1 MNYNELINDADKL
14 VKALLS
20 SYVAE
25 STIEDLKKDFL
36 NSDPKDIR
44 KPISTTLSNKIY
56 DSANTIHTILRSLAR
71 KTYPKIKNSNIDVNS
86 LLQEELLK
94 DAPKLEKLADTMCSL
109 IHYFFDVSYIVPYDD
124 IRDILEANLKKLDS
138 SIISEFKFHLINY
151 TPFFESALL
160 YYVDNSNHFRH
171 FFDARLIA
179 DFINHGII
187 SKDILFNTHLHLTK
201 QHIDTLAKI
210 KLQKDGKE
218 IYFLSNDELIRLHE
232 INHLKITSS
241 DIINRNLSAS
251 DFDLG
256 IDYHLFEEN
265 AFLNAFKAQ
274 PAKENIS
281 TMFFLLSTGYIHS
294 KNLPD
299 IYEVASSIDKEIT
312 NRTCLEYLQP
322 YTLLDLYY
330 DKKLTPEIR
339 DIYDNLFESHE
350 ERVTYEKNK
359 FKKLSENFGSNFAL
373 VLAFHLLDENLIMP
387 ESLKEYVNHKNASE
401 IIEDYN
407 LSPSNISKLYN
418 AHLLTSDT
426 LATSLTMEEI
436 IEQFKE
442 GTLQFNPET
451 DPFNLDI
458 LDRNSVYMAHAN
470 GLVLNSDI
478 SPYIEKDPATP
489 PKEYLGNLY
498 TNQLVELDVLKQ
510 SFSENELLEMHVNG
524 IIGAE
529 IIGSLSEATTEE
541 ALHSKKISQR
551 TVFAAYEKDIADLE
565 TLVSHQPE
573 GFKLSRFVT
582 SETPSSKVEELFL
595 NDCLSY
601 SELKQ
606 LEKSGIISSDTK
618 TDIVSK
624 YDINPAINKIS
635 QRASI
640 KYNDYKPE
648 HSIDPEE
655 LLITLGTEGIIPVTD
670 DFNFAYIPQH
680 NTGILY
686 ETTNYSNYI
695 GTSNKTYVMELL
707 DALETIKNKSYEYL
721 PENYPYISATANYGT
736 ELLDSIHS
744 IDNSFEYKSNPD
756 ISDYVMDIEVQVL
769 GTDRED

>member
-1 MNYNELINDADKL
+1 
-14 VKALLS
+14 
-20 SYVAE
+20 
-25 STIEDLKKDFL
+25 
-36 NSDPKDIR
+36 
-44 KPISTTLSNKIY
+44 
-56 DSANTIHTILRSLAR
+56 
-71 KTYPKIKNSNIDVNS
+71 
-86 LLQEELLK
+86 
-94 DAPKLEKLADTMCSL
+94 
-109 IHYFFDVSYIVPYDD
+109 
-124 IRDILEANLKKLDS
+124 
-138 SIISEFKFHLINY
+138 
-151 TPFFESALL
+151 
-160 YYVDNSNHFRH
+160 
-171 FFDARLIA
+171 
-179 DFINHGII
+179 
-187 SKDILFNTHLHLTK
+187 
-201 QHIDTLAKI
+201 
-210 KLQKDGKE
+210 
-218 IYFLSNDELIRLHE
+218 
-232 INHLKITSS
+232 
-241 DIINRNLSAS
+241 
-251 DFDLG
+251 
-256 IDYHLFEEN
+256 
-265 AFLNAFKAQ
+265 
-274 PAKENIS
+274 
-281 TMFFLLSTGYIHS
+281 
-294 KNLPD
+294 
-299 IYEVASSIDKEIT
+299 
-312 NRTCLEYLQP
+312 
-322 YTLLDLYY
+322 
-330 DKKLTPEIR
+330 
-339 DIYDNLFESHE
+339 
-350 ERVTYEKNK
+350 
-359 FKKLSENFGSNFAL
+359 
-373 VLAFHLLDENLIMP
+373 MP